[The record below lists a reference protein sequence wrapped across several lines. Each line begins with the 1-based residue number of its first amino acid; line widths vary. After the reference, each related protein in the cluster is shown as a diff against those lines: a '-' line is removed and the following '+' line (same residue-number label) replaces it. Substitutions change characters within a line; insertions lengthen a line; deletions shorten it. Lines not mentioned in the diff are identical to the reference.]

1 MFSYNSRLLIVI
13 CWVALVLGTFWM
25 TGADSGFSLMLLAV
39 ALVGPPVVMLALW
52 NGEGPPQTVGEI
64 LYDAERKR

>member
-1 MFSYNSRLLIVI
+1 MRLRNSRMVIIVA
-13 CWVALVLGTFWM
+13 WVAMVLAAFWA

-39 ALVGPPVVMLALW
+39 ALIGPPAVMLALW
-52 NGEGPPQTVGEI
+52 SEGPPQTVGEI

>member
-1 MFSYNSRLLIVI
+1 MRFNNSRMVIVAAWI
-13 CWVALVLGTFWM
+13 AVVLVGFWA

-39 ALVGPPVVMLALW
+39 ALIGPPVVMLALW
-52 NGEGPPQTVGEI
+52 SEGPPQTVGEI

>member
-1 MFSYNSRLLIVI
+1 MFSHNSRLILVI
-13 CWVALVLGTFWM
+13 CWIVLVLGTFWM

-39 ALVGPPVVMLALW
+39 ALVGPPVVMFALW
-52 NGEGPPQTVGEI
+52 SEGPPQTVGEI